1 MHSRSAR
8 IHIRICVCARFFGCC
23 FGFPFF
29 LFLIL
34 ALPLANAVGCGQ
46 QSNPIANAF
55 HLWTFLFHPSCSKAI
70 KRLHPIFTN
79 TCGPPKAMPES
90 RKKMK
95 MICCLGISFFSML
108 IAAEAAAAALVTKWQ
123 PPPPLSNP
131 DDEMTRRAGNEKF
144 EICFNF
150 WEIELNCLGAWI
162 RSVARTVTA
171 TTNQRN

>member
-1 MHSRSAR
+1 
-8 IHIRICVCARFFGCC
+8 
-23 FGFPFF
+23 
-29 LFLIL
+29 
-34 ALPLANAVGCGQ
+34 
-46 QSNPIANAF
+46 
-55 HLWTFLFHPSCSKAI
+55 
-70 KRLHPIFTN
+70 
-79 TCGPPKAMPES
+79 
-90 RKKMK
+90 MK
-95 MICCLGISFFSML
+95 VICCLGIGFFSML

-150 WEIELNCLGAWI
+150 WEIELNCLGARI

>member
-1 MHSRSAR
+1 
-8 IHIRICVCARFFGCC
+8 VCARFFGCC

-95 MICCLGISFFSML
+95 VICCLGIGFFSML
-108 IAAEAAAAALVTKWQ
+108 IAAEAAAAALVTKCH
-123 PPPPLSNP
+123 PHPTPSNP
-131 DDEMTRRAGNEKF
+131 DDEITRRAENEKF